1 MCTNMFD
8 LKIIIACLLLTSL
21 IHSDLSCSCILYV
34 TCETYFDQ
42 YNKLATKLHIFIVSD
57 EAEFDIFAPIQLLLW
72 VPLDLHSCFS
82 FFSYTPFEY
91 TVLLTIIAN
100 CVVLA
105 MEVHLP
111 NSDRAP
117 LSMRLVSN
125 TLLNFRN
132 YTIQY
137 NSSL

>member
-1 MCTNMFD
+1 M
-8 LKIIIACLLLTSL
+8 
-21 IHSDLSCSCILYV
+21 
-34 TCETYFDQ
+34 TCKTYLDHD
-42 YNKLATKLHIFIVSD
+42 NKLVTKLHVIIVSD
-57 EAEFDIFAPIQLLLW
+57 EAEFDIFDPIQLLLW

-125 TLLNFRN
+125 KLLNFTN
-132 YTIQY
+132 YTEQY